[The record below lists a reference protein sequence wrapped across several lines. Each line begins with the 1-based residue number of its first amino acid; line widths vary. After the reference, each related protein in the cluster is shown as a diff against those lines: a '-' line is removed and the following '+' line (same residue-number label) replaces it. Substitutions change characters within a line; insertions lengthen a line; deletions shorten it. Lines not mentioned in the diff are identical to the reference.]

1 MKKTLIALA
10 ALGVVGA
17 ASAQVTVS
25 GGIDLAIQNI
35 KGAAGGVTM
44 TGGRNITNNVTFSAK
59 EDLGGGMSAG
69 GMYSISPTG
78 DSGAAGQDPVF
89 GGNGQYVNLAGGFG
103 DIKMGY
109 WLKPTFAATQTANS
123 TKGVTGFTA
132 RAGQVDSDGV
142 YQANQVL
149 YTSPSISGLT
159 FQYSYAPSEAAA
171 TAAET
176 GLMLGYSA
184 GALSVNYAM
193 NDTAAAGQLSL
204 LSGSYDM
211 GAAKIFAT
219 MTSRD
224 TGSTTNLG
232 VTIPFGAVTVWADNT
247 QNKITNITTTQ
258 LGAKYALSKRTTV
271 YGAYGTQ
278 SAAANGMNIGIS
290 TTF

>member
-35 KGAAGGVTM
+35 KDAAGGVTM
-44 TGGRNITNNVTFSAK
+44 TGGRNITNNITISGS

-69 GMYSISPTG
+69 AMYSISPAG
-78 DSGAAGQDPVF
+78 DDGTTAAIF
-89 GGNGQYVNLAGGFG
+89 GGNGQYINLAGGFG

-132 RAGQVDSDGV
+132 RAGQVDGDGV

-159 FQYSYAPSEAAA
+159 FQYSYAPSETAN

-232 VTIPFGAVTVWADNT
+232 VSVPFGAVTVWADNT
-247 QNKITNITTTQ
+247 QNKITDITTTQ

-290 TTF
+290 HSF

>member
-17 ASAQVTVS
+17 ASAQVS
-25 GGIDLAIQNI
+25 I
-35 KGAAGGVTM
+35 
-44 TGGRNITNNVTFSAK
+44 S
-59 EDLGGGMSAG
+59 GGMSAG
-69 GMYSISPTG
+69 AMVSITPAGDNGATAAIGGTG
-78 DSGAAGQDPVF
+78 ANAALANVPALGN
-89 GGNGQYVNLAGGFG
+89 NGQYVNLAGGFG

-109 WLKPTFAATQTANS
+109 WLKPTFTATQTANS

-132 RAGQVDSDGV
+132 RLGQVDNDGV

-149 YTSPSISGLT
+149 YTSPSMGGLT
-159 FQYSYAPSEAAA
+159 FQYSYAPSETAN

-176 GLMLGYSA
+176 GLMLGYGA

-193 NDTAAAGQLSL
+193 NDTADAGQLSL

-211 GAAKIFAT
+211 GAAKVFAT

-224 TGSTTNLG
+224 TGSSTNLG
-232 VTIPFGAVTVWADNT
+232 VSIPFGAVTVWADNT
-247 QNKITNITTTQ
+247 QNKITDITTTQ

-278 SAAANGMNIGIS
+278 SAAANGMNVGIS
-290 TTF
+290 HTF

>member
-17 ASAQVTVS
+17 ASAQVSIS

-44 TGGRNITNNVTFSAK
+44 TGGRNITNNITFSGS

-69 GMYSISPTG
+69 AMYSISPAG
-78 DSGAAGQDPVF
+78 DDGTTAANM

-159 FQYSYAPSEAAA
+159 FQYSYAPSETAN

-232 VTIPFGAVTVWADNT
+232 VSVPFGAVTVWADNT
-247 QNKITNITTTQ
+247 QNKITDVTTTQ

-278 SAAANGMNIGIS
+278 SAAANGMNVGIS
-290 TTF
+290 HSF

>member
-17 ASAQVTVS
+17 ASAQVSIS
-25 GGIDLAIQNI
+25 GGMDLAIQNI

-44 TGGRNITNNVTFSAK
+44 TNGRNITNNITFRGS

-69 GMYSISPTG
+69 AMVSITPNGEDGS
-78 DSGAAGQDPVF
+78 AAAPAL

-103 DIKMGY
+103 DIKLGY
-109 WLKPTFAATQTANS
+109 WLKPTFTATQTANS

-132 RAGQVDSDGV
+132 RLGQVDHDGV

-159 FQYSYAPSEAAA
+159 FQYSYAPSETAA

-184 GALSVNYAM
+184 GALVVNYAM

-211 GAAKIFAT
+211 GAAKVFAT

-232 VTIPFGAVTVWADNT
+232 VSIPFGAVTVWADNT
-247 QNKITNITTTQ
+247 QNKITDVTTTQ

-278 SAAANGMNIGIS
+278 SAAANGMNVGIS
-290 TTF
+290 HTF